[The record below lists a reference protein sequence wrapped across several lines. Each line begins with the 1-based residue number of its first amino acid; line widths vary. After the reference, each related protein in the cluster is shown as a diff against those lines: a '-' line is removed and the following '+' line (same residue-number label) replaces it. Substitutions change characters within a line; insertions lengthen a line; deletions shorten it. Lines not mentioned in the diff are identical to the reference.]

1 MYLGLRC
8 WESMERMDRYFEDLK
23 KKINGIGVKLDQGIL
38 RLTSKSHKVLSNVS
52 GK

>member
-1 MYLGLRC
+1 MLGVEGEDGQILR
-8 WESMERMDRYFEDLK
+8 RFKK

-38 RLTSKSHKVLSNVS
+38 RLTSKSHKVLSDVS